1 MKIKFPY
8 LLIAGTIVAT
18 GFYFFFTRS
27 SGEKQ
32 LLAKARED
40 KFEITVVNTG
50 ELKAKTYTEIV
61 APMGLRELNIYQIK
75 IQDLIPEGTLVKE
88 GDVVAQLDKSDVM
101 TKITEESLNYERQ
114 TSVFKQAQLDTTLT
128 MRNIRDELVNLKY
141 ATEEKKLAM
150 QQSKYEPAATQ
161 RQAEIDYE
169 KAIRTLEQKTDNYK
183 TQRAQS
189 VTKMLIIG
197 SDVSKAKGKLDRLLN
212 IVEKLTIK
220 APKSGM
226 LIYEKDWEGKKKTEG
241 SMLNVWELVVA
252 KLPDLREM
260 QSITYINEV
269 DVQKVKPGQKVNITL
284 DAQPGKQLEG
294 NVKSIANIGEQR
306 PNSDAKVFEVVIDI
320 STVDTTLRPSMTTS
334 NKIIIDVIDK
344 STIIPLE
351 CIYTDKNINFV
362 FKKDETGFRRQE
374 VKPGAANET
383 EITILK
389 GLVKGDEVYLSMPAD
404 TSDKPLSRLK

>member
-1 MKIKFPY
+1 MKIKLPY
-8 LLIAGTIVAT
+8 LLLAGVILAA
-18 GFYFFFTRS
+18 GLFFFFRGS
-27 SGEKQ
+27 SDVKE

-50 ELKAKTYTEIV
+50 ELKAKNYTEIV

-88 GDVVAQLDKSDVM
+88 GDIVAQLDKSDVM

-114 TSVFKQAQLDTTLT
+114 TSVFKQAQLDTTLA

-141 ATEEKKLAM
+141 ATEEKKLVM

-197 SDVSKAKGKLDRLLN
+197 SDVSKAKSKLDRLLN

-226 LIYEKDWEGKKKTEG
+226 FIYEKDWEGKKKTEG

-252 KLPDLREM
+252 KLPDLKEM

-269 DVQKVKPGQKVNITL
+269 DVQKVKPGQKVIITL

-306 PNSDAKVFEVVIDI
+306 PNSDAKVFEVVIDVI
-320 STVDTTLRPSMTTS
+320 TGDTTLRPSMTTS
-334 NKIIIDVIDK
+334 NKIIIEVINK

-374 VKPGAANET
+374 VKPGPANET

-389 GLVKGDEVYLSMPAD
+389 GLVKGDEVYLSMPGD
-404 TSDKPLSRLK
+404 TSGKPLIRLQ

>member
-1 MKIKFPY
+1 MKIKLPY
-8 LLIAGTIVAT
+8 LLLAGVIVAA
-18 GFYFFFTRS
+18 GLFFFFRGS
-27 SGEKQ
+27 SDVKE

-75 IQDLIPEGTLVKE
+75 IQDLIPEGTLVKK
-88 GDVVAQLDKSDVM
+88 GDIVAQLDKSDVM

-114 TSVFKQAQLDTTLT
+114 TSVFKQAQLDTTLA

-141 ATEEKKLAM
+141 ATEEKKLVM

-197 SDVSKAKGKLDRLLN
+197 SDVSKAKSKLDRLLN
-212 IVEKLTIK
+212 IVEKLTIR

-226 LIYEKDWEGKKKTEG
+226 FIYEKDWEGKKKTEG
-241 SMLNVWELVVA
+241 TMLNVWELVVA
-252 KLPDLREM
+252 KLPDLKEM

-269 DVQKVKPGQKVNITL
+269 DVQKVKPGQKVMITL

-306 PNSDAKVFEVVIDI
+306 PNSDAKVFEVVIDVI
-320 STVDTTLRPSMTTS
+320 TVDTTLRPSMTTS
-334 NKIIIDVIDK
+334 NKIIIEVINK

-374 VKPGAANET
+374 VKPGPANET

-404 TSDKPLSRLK
+404 TINKALIRLK